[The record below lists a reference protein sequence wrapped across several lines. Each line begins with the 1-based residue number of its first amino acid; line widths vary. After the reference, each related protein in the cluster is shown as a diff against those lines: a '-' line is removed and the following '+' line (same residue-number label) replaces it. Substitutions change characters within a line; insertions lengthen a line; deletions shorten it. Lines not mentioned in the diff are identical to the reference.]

1 MGCSASGWPWW
12 LAVGGAVTAPVA
24 SQRAG
29 REFSTKACDFK
40 SFPSVKN
47 HHHLEAEYR
56 LNTIIFDVK
65 YRLNTIT
72 IQIVLIMYV

>member
-1 MGCSASGWPWW
+1 MGCSASGWPGW

-56 LNTIIFDVK
+56 LNTI
-65 YRLNTIT
+65 T
-72 IQIVLIMYV
+72 IQVVPIMYV